1 MAEYVTSNIPNP
13 ASSDRRAVEAKAIVA
28 RRIRRFG
35 DSAKK
40 IDKTRAFS
48 TTVANSHDAQY
59 HSDRLEEYSGKQSG
73 TEPDLLAELRFTTE
87 ASMPNA
93 GHMVSGHLQGR
104 LLVMLSKLSG
114 AKKVLEI
121 GTFTGYSALCFAEA
135 GSHVTTLEVDKK
147 SADMAESFFARTPYP
162 ERFTLRRGA
171 ALETLDAMATED
183 KINGP
188 GPFDVIFLDA
198 DKRKYTEYLDLLLG
212 SEALVRSG
220 TLILADNVLWK
231 GRVLGLCTAGPSA
244 DSASDSS
251 NYEEERSVRRDR
263 ILTQAMHEF
272 NVKVR
277 KDQRV
282 EQVLL
287 PLRDGLSLM
296 RVL

>member
-48 TTVANSHDAQY
+48 PTVANSHDAQY

-121 GTFTGYSALCFAEA
+121 GTFTGLSALSMSLALPEVGRIIALDKNQETNEIAIKFFEKAKQ
-135 GSHVTTLEVDKK
+135 SHKIQTIIK
-147 SADMAESFFARTPYP
+147 P
-162 ERFTLRRGA
+162 
-171 ALETLDAMATED
+171 ALES
-183 KINGP
+183 I
-188 GPFDVIFLDA
+188 
-198 DKRKYTEYLDLLLG
+198 
-212 SEALVRSG
+212 S
-220 TLILADNVLWK
+220 
-231 GRVLGLCTAGPSA
+231 
-244 DSASDSS
+244 
-251 NYEEERSVRRDR
+251 
-263 ILTQAMHEF
+263 
-272 NVKVR
+272 
-277 KDQRV
+277 
-282 EQVLL
+282 
-287 PLRDGLSLM
+287 
-296 RVL
+296 